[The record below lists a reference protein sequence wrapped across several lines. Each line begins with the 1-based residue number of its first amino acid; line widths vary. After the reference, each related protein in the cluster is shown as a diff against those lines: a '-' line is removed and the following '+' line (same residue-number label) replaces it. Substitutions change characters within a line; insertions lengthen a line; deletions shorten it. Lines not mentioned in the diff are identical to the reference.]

1 MQDNPRRGILLM
13 VATTIIFSIQDG
25 ISRYLAG
32 SYDIIT
38 IVAIRYWFF
47 AIFVGAFSAR
57 KSGGFKQAAATSQPQ
72 AYFAKRF
79 AAKEAVYK
87 ALSGAGV
94 SGLSWQQAETL
105 SLPNGAP
112 VISLTGQCK
121 TALEALTPDG
131 YKAQISISL
140 SDEPPYAL
148 AFVIINA
155 VPLKLDS

>member
-1 MQDNPRRGILLM
+1 MILGVGTDIVDARRIGKSIDQF
-13 VATTIIFSIQDG
+13 ADKFIDRIFTTAE
-25 ISRYLAG
+25 R
-32 SYDIIT
+32 
-38 IVAIRYWFF
+38 
-47 AIFVGAFSAR
+47 
-57 KSGGFKQAAATSQPQ
+57 AAADATSQPQ

-94 SGLSWQQAETL
+94 SGLGWQQAETL

-112 VISLTGQCK
+112 VMSLTGQCK

-131 YKAQISISL
+131 YKAQISIAL

>member
-1 MQDNPRRGILLM
+1 MILGVGTDIVDVRRIGKSIDQF
-13 VATTIIFSIQDG
+13 ADKFIDRIFTTAE
-25 ISRYLAG
+25 R
-32 SYDIIT
+32 
-38 IVAIRYWFF
+38 
-47 AIFVGAFSAR
+47 
-57 KSGGFKQAAATSQPQ
+57 AAADATSQPQ

-87 ALSGAGV
+87 ALSGAGM
-94 SGLSWQQAETL
+94 SGLGWQQAETL

-112 VISLTGQCK
+112 VMSLTGQCK

>member
-1 MQDNPRRGILLM
+1 MILGVGTDIVDARRIGKSIDQF
-13 VATTIIFSIQDG
+13 ADRFTDRIFTTAE
-25 ISRYLAG
+25 R
-32 SYDIIT
+32 T
-38 IVAIRYWFF
+38 
-47 AIFVGAFSAR
+47 
-57 KSGGFKQAAATSQPQ
+57 AAAASNQPK
-72 AYFAKRF
+72 AYLAKRF

-94 SGLSWQQAETL
+94 SGLGWQQAETL

-112 VISLTGQCK
+112 VMSLTGQCK

>member
-1 MQDNPRRGILLM
+1 MILGVGTDIVDARRIGKSIDQF
-13 VATTIIFSIQDG
+13 ADKFIERIFTTAE
-25 ISRYLAG
+25 R
-32 SYDIIT
+32 
-38 IVAIRYWFF
+38 
-47 AIFVGAFSAR
+47 
-57 KSGGFKQAAATSQPQ
+57 AAADATSQPQ

-87 ALSGAGV
+87 ALSGAGM
-94 SGLSWQQAETL
+94 SGLGWQQAETL

-112 VISLTGQCK
+112 VMSLTGQCK

-131 YKAQISISL
+131 YKAQVSISL

>member
-1 MQDNPRRGILLM
+1 MILGVGTDIVDARRIGKSIDQF
-13 VATTIIFSIQDG
+13 ADKFIDRIFTTAE
-25 ISRYLAG
+25 RA
-32 SYDIIT
+32 
-38 IVAIRYWFF
+38 A
-47 AIFVGAFSAR
+47 
-57 KSGGFKQAAATSQPQ
+57 AAATSQPQ
-72 AYFAKRF
+72 VYFAKRF

-94 SGLSWQQAETL
+94 SGLGWQQAETL

-112 VISLTGQCK
+112 VMSLTGQCK
-121 TALEALTPDG
+121 TALETLTPDG

>member
-1 MQDNPRRGILLM
+1 MEDRGLCAAGYLRLAQLRDGALAARLSYAHVHWRPGAARR
-13 VATTIIFSIQDG
+13 A
-25 ISRYLAG
+25 
-32 SYDIIT
+32 
-38 IVAIRYWFF
+38 
-47 AIFVGAFSAR
+47 
-57 KSGGFKQAAATSQPQ
+57 AAATSQPQ

-94 SGLSWQQAETL
+94 SGLGWQQAETL

-112 VISLTGQCK
+112 VMSLSGQCK

>member
-1 MQDNPRRGILLM
+1 MILGVGTDIVDARRIGNSINQF
-13 VATTIIFSIQDG
+13 ADKFTDRIFTTAE
-25 ISRYLAG
+25 R
-32 SYDIIT
+32 
-38 IVAIRYWFF
+38 
-47 AIFVGAFSAR
+47 
-57 KSGGFKQAAATSQPQ
+57 AAAAASNQPQ

-94 SGLSWQQAETL
+94 SGLGWQQAETL

-112 VISLTGQCK
+112 VMLLTGQCK

-140 SDEPPYAL
+140 SDENPYAL

-155 VPLKLDS
+155 VPLELDS

>member
-1 MQDNPRRGILLM
+1 MILGVGTDIVDARRIAKSIDRFSNKFTARIFTKAER
-13 VATTIIFSIQDG
+13 VA
-25 ISRYLAG
+25 
-32 SYDIIT
+32 
-38 IVAIRYWFF
+38 
-47 AIFVGAFSAR
+47 
-57 KSGGFKQAAATSQPQ
+57 AAATGQPQ

-94 SGLSWQQAETL
+94 SGFRWQQAETL
-105 SLPNGAP
+105 NLPNGSP
-112 VISLTGQCK
+112 VVALTGECK
-121 TALEALTPDG
+121 MALEALTPDG

>member
-1 MQDNPRRGILLM
+1 MILGVGTDIVDARRIGKSIDQF
-13 VATTIIFSIQDG
+13 ADKFTDRIFTIAE
-25 ISRYLAG
+25 RA
-32 SYDIIT
+32 
-38 IVAIRYWFF
+38 
-47 AIFVGAFSAR
+47 
-57 KSGGFKQAAATSQPQ
+57 AAATSQPQ

-87 ALSGAGV
+87 ALSGAGM
-94 SGLSWQQAETL
+94 SGLGWQQAETL

-112 VISLTGQCK
+112 VMSLTGQCK

>member
-1 MQDNPRRGILLM
+1 MILGVGTDIVDARRIGKSIDHF
-13 VATTIIFSIQDG
+13 ANKFIDRIFTTAE
-25 ISRYLAG
+25 R
-32 SYDIIT
+32 
-38 IVAIRYWFF
+38 
-47 AIFVGAFSAR
+47 
-57 KSGGFKQAAATSQPQ
+57 AAADATNQPK

-87 ALSGAGV
+87 ALSGAGL
-94 SGLSWQQAETL
+94 SGLGWQQAETL

-112 VISLTGQCK
+112 VMSLTGQCK

-140 SDEPPYAL
+140 SDENPYAL

-155 VPLKLDS
+155 VPLELDS

>member
-1 MQDNPRRGILLM
+1 MILGVGTDIVDARRIGKSIDQFADKFTDRIFTNAERAAS
-13 VATTIIFSIQDG
+13 VATN
-25 ISRYLAG
+25 
-32 SYDIIT
+32 
-38 IVAIRYWFF
+38 
-47 AIFVGAFSAR
+47 
-57 KSGGFKQAAATSQPQ
+57 QPQ

-94 SGLSWQQAETL
+94 SGLRWQQAETL

-112 VISLTGQCK
+112 VVALTGECK
-121 TALEALTPDG
+121 MALEALTPDG

>member
-1 MQDNPRRGILLM
+1 MILGVGTDIVDARRIAKSIDRFSNKFTARIFTKAER
-13 VATTIIFSIQDG
+13 VA
-25 ISRYLAG
+25 
-32 SYDIIT
+32 
-38 IVAIRYWFF
+38 
-47 AIFVGAFSAR
+47 
-57 KSGGFKQAAATSQPQ
+57 AAATGQPQ
-72 AYFAKRF
+72 AFFAKRF

-94 SGLSWQQAETL
+94 SGLGWQQAETL

-112 VISLTGQCK
+112 VVALTGECK
-121 TALEALTPDG
+121 MALETLTPDG
-131 YKAQISISL
+131 FKAQISISL

>member
-1 MQDNPRRGILLM
+1 MIL
-13 VATTIIFSIQDG
+13 G
-25 ISRYLAG
+25 
-32 SYDIIT
+32 
-38 IVAIRYWFF
+38 
-47 AIFVGAFSAR
+47 VGADIVDARRIGKSIERFSDKFTGRIFTAAER
-57 KSGGFKQAAATSQPQ
+57 AAAAATGQPQ

-94 SGLSWQQAETL
+94 SGLGWQQAETL

-112 VISLTGQCK
+112 VMAVTGRCK

-155 VPLKLDS
+155 APLKLDS

>member
-1 MQDNPRRGILLM
+1 MILGMGTDIVDARRIGKSIER
-13 VATTIIFSIQDG
+13 FSDKFTG
-25 ISRYLAG
+25 RVFTKAEC
-32 SYDIIT
+32 
-38 IVAIRYWFF
+38 A
-47 AIFVGAFSAR
+47 A
-57 KSGGFKQAAATSQPQ
+57 AAATGQPQ

-87 ALSGAGV
+87 ALSGTGV
-94 SGLSWQQAETL
+94 SGLGWQQAETL

-112 VISLTGQCK
+112 VMTLTGQCK

-155 VPLKLDS
+155 VPIKLDS